1 MKKQKQEFIEY
12 LQKYHFTYFCNKK
25 LHFVLYGGFNVLQAT
40 SLKKLKEKFELYLVL
55 RTK

>member
-12 LQKYHFTYFCNKK
+12 LQKYNFEYFCNKK
-25 LHFVLYGGFNVLQAT
+25 LHFVLYRGFNILQAT
-40 SLKKLKEKFELYLVL
+40 SLKKLKEKFEQYLIL

>member
-40 SLKKLKEKFELYLVL
+40 SLKKLKEKFEQYLIL